1 MSSLVMLFK
10 CGVIAKV
17 RDLYFLS
24 GKLYQVIQ
32 IQINHTKKK
41 ALNILAPG
49 GSGAYDCALKSVTTI
64 LAATSLVEELQK
76 FASEPYSMPLHS
88 GCPWQREQ
96 RYRIFAR
103 TTLAASSVYPPY
115 HSHTHTHQEGS
126 VGLPAPTI
134 LTSSTIHR

>member
-41 ALNILAPG
+41 SA
-49 GSGAYDCALKSVTTI
+49 
-64 LAATSLVEELQK
+64 
-76 FASEPYSMPLHS
+76 
-88 GCPWQREQ
+88 
-96 RYRIFAR
+96 
-103 TTLAASSVYPPY
+103 
-115 HSHTHTHQEGS
+115 
-126 VGLPAPTI
+126 
-134 LTSSTIHR
+134 